1 MITDNCKF
9 YWQSEKGEL
18 IPVHRVRSFP
28 DATTSVVD
36 AECSF
41 PTDLTIEMEC
51 EVSTTDPYALEELF
65 ATEAERRF
73 NEQCRRDLHRW
84 FRENEPFINDLAED
98 IAAAGRSDFRILA
111 KEKNSVT
118 KVD

>member
-18 IPVHRVRSFP
+18 IPVDRVRSFP
-28 DATTSVVD
+28 DATTSVFD

-51 EVSTTDPYALEELF
+51 EVSTTDPYALKELF
-65 ATEAERRF
+65 ASKEKQRF
-73 NEQCRRDLHRW
+73 NEQCRKDLHRW
-84 FRENEPFINDLAED
+84 FRENEPYINDLAED
-98 IAAAGRSDFRILA
+98 IAAAGRINF
-111 KEKNSVT
+111 
-118 KVD
+118 KVFKR

>member
-18 IPVHRVRSFP
+18 ISADRVRSLP

-36 AECSF
+36 AEYSF
-41 PTDLTIEMEC
+41 STDLTIEMAC
-51 EVSTTDPYALEELF
+51 EVSTTNLYVLEELF
-65 ATEAERRF
+65 ANEAERRF

-98 IAAAGRSDFRILA
+98 IATASRTNFKVFR
-111 KEKNSVT
+111 KKR
-118 KVD
+118 

>member
-1 MITDNCKF
+1 MKMITDNCKF

-73 NEQCRRDLHRW
+73 NEQCRRDLHGW

-98 IAAAGRSDFRILA
+98 IAAAGRSDFR
-111 KEKNSVT
+111 VFRR
-118 KVD
+118 

>member
-1 MITDNCKF
+1 MRQVKKMITENCKLYF
-9 YWQSEKGEL
+9 QTEKGEL
-18 IPVHRVRSFP
+18 IPADRVRSFP

-41 PTDLTIEMEC
+41 PTDLTIETGC
-51 EVSTTDPYALEELF
+51 EVSTTIDPYALEELF

-84 FRENEPFINDLAED
+84 FRENEPFINDLAKD
-98 IAAAGRSDFRILA
+98 IAAACRSDFR
-111 KEKNSVT
+111 VFRR
-118 KVD
+118 

>member
-1 MITDNCKF
+1 MRQVKKMITENCKLYF
-9 YWQSEKGEL
+9 QTEKGEL
-18 IPVHRVRSFP
+18 IPADRVRSFP

-51 EVSTTDPYALEELF
+51 KASATTDPYALEELF

-73 NEQCRRDLHRW
+73 NKQCRRDLHRW
-84 FRENEPFINDLAED
+84 FRENEPFINDLADD
-98 IAAAGRSDFRILA
+98 ISAANRNNFKIF
-111 KEKNSVT
+111 KNRR
-118 KVD
+118 

>member
-18 IPVHRVRSFP
+18 IPVDHVQTLS
-28 DATTSVVD
+28 DTATSAVD
-36 AECSF
+36 AEHSF
-41 PTDLTIEMEC
+41 STDYTIEMEC
-51 EVSTTDPYALEELF
+51 EVSTTDPYALEELC

-98 IAAAGRSDFRILA
+98 IAAACRSDFR
-111 KEKNSVT
+111 VFRR
-118 KVD
+118 

>member
-1 MITDNCKF
+1 MITENCKLYF
-9 YWQSEKGEL
+9 QTEKGEL
-18 IPVHRVRSFP
+18 IPADRVRSFP

-41 PTDLTIEMEC
+41 PADFTIETEC

-65 ATEAERRF
+65 ATEKQRQF

-84 FRENEPFINDLAED
+84 FRENEPYINDLAED
-98 IAAAGRSDFRILA
+98 IAAANRTNFKVFNDRRW
-111 KEKNSVT
+111 T
-118 KVD
+118 K